1 MSNGDIVVNLLLSPT
16 ELNFL
21 QVAVDGLI
29 EAQRDIIKYLANET
43 SSEEIEPIY
52 DAIERLRDGL
62 SLKQTLE
69 IFNP

>member
-1 MSNGDIVVNLLLSPT
+1 MSNGDIVVNLLLSPP

-21 QVAVDGLI
+21 QVAVDDLI
-29 EAQRDIIKYLANET
+29 EAQR
-43 SSEEIEPIY
+43 SVIY
-52 DAIERLRDGL
+52 DCTNSYDPELVESAKDSIERLRDGL